1 MKKGRL
7 VTGLLFFVLTFVS
20 GQDIQFSQFYAA
32 PLYQNPA
39 FAGSAHKWRFAAHS
53 RLQWPGIRSTLTSSS
68 LSRFTTSFISADGY
82 SEKYRSGLGLMA
94 MRDWQS
100 GSTLA
105 STDIGLLYSYE
116 ILVSPTFTLRPGL
129 QASFVQRSIDYSRL
143 RFPQDFNDQTG
154 YTGNTYTMEGEAIR
168 RYADISSGALF
179 YSEKLWA
186 GLSFHHINRP
196 NQSMLSNVE
205 RLPLKYALTGGYK
218 FHLKDKKY
226 LAYLDRTG
234 EVTLT
239 PTIHYK
245 AQGKSDQT
253 DVGLYFI
260 YDQLMAGLW
269 YRGIP
274 FKKLMKNLHNN
285 ESIAVLMGWKYEGFS
300 FGYSYDFVVSKL
312 ANIRAG
318 GAHELN
324 ITYLYNKTKHL
335 KPMKRLPCPSFYR
348 NY

>member
-1 MKKGRL
+1 MKKYVL
-7 VTGLLFFVLTFVS
+7 AAVGLFIKFFS
-20 GQDIQFSQFYAA
+20 AHGQDIQFSQFYAA

-39 FAGSAHKWRFAAHS
+39 FAGSAHIWRFAAHN

-68 LSRFTTSFISADGY
+68 LSRFTTAYISADGY
-82 SEKYRSGLGLMA
+82 SEKYKSGFGLIA
-94 MRDWQS
+94 MRDWQA

-105 STDIGLLYSYE
+105 STEIGALYSYE
-116 ILVSPTFTLRPGL
+116 IDLSPTFTLRPGL
-129 QASFVQRSIDYSRL
+129 QASYAQRSIDYSRL

-154 YTGNTYTMEGEAIR
+154 YTGNTYAEFGSAIR
-168 RYADISSGALF
+168 RYADISSGLLL
-179 YSEKLWA
+179 YSDKLWG

-196 NQSMLSNVE
+196 NQSMLGEVA
-205 RLPLKYALTGGYK
+205 RLPMKYAITGGYK
-218 FHLKDKKY
+218 FHLKDRKY
-226 LAYLDRTG
+226 LAYLERTG

-253 DVGLYFI
+253 DVGLYLI

-274 FKKLMKNLHNN
+274 FKKLASNLHNN
-285 ESIAVLMGWKYEGFS
+285 ESIVILMGWKYEGWS
-300 FGYSYDFVVSKL
+300 IGYSYDFVVSKL
-312 ANIRAG
+312 ATVRAG

-324 ITYLYNKTKHL
+324 ITYLYNKSKHR
-335 KPMKRLPCPSFYR
+335 KPMKRLPCPSLF
-348 NY
+348 